1 MWVLG
6 RPQLDKYRYALFR
19 TPLLMCLQ
27 QRKRSRVAF
36 DAARI
41 PTLGPNLC
49 AFRPALQDNGAGAP
63 IHFATTYK
71 QLDMVG
77 AGKCRVG
84 LELGWSEEVGQT
96 GGSVQACVGCA
107 APACSLPL
115 PLS

>member
-1 MWVLG
+1 
-6 RPQLDKYRYALFR
+6 
-19 TPLLMCLQ
+19 MCLQ
-27 QRKRSRVAF
+27 QRKRRRVAF
-36 DAARI
+36 DAARM
-41 PTLGPNLC
+41 PTIGPNLC

-96 GGSVQACVGCA
+96 GGSVQALRGVCCSSVLSPT
-107 APACSLPL
+107 APLLMSGAP
-115 PLS
+115 PAEQRG